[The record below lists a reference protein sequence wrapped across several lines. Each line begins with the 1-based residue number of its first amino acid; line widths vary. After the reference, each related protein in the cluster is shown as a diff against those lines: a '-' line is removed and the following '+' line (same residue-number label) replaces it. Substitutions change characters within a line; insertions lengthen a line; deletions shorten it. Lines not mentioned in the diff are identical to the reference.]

1 MKNDGKD
8 AQDQFIEAMEATGR
22 WVHRFRDKKDMMALN
37 RGKRVGTFA
46 NPADYMCGENGRYFL
61 AEVKS
66 TQNKTSFP
74 YGNMEPAQKAA
85 AAHAASRGSPFFFFI
100 LDMNTQQWYVLSA
113 PEFVADLKAGKKSRS
128 FKELTPCSLM
138 SWSI

>member
-1 MKNDGKD
+1 MKNDGKS
-8 AQDQFIEAMEATGR
+8 AQDKFIEAMESTGR

-46 NPADYMCGENGRYFL
+46 NPADYLVGETGRYFL

-66 TQNKTSFP
+66 TNNKTSFP
-74 YGNMEPAQKAA
+74 YANIEPAQKAA
-85 AAHAASRGSPFFFFI
+85 AAHAVRVSSPFFFFI
-100 LDMNTQQWYVLSA
+100 MDMNTEQWYILSA
-113 PEFVADLKAGKKSRS
+113 AEYISDVKAGKKSRP